1 MGKQTNFYM
10 EREVFLKLAQTALD
24 NGCVILRQSGK
35 KIISSTDISIITA
48 GCSKYYFYLPQAG
61 ELDYDLPL
69 GMFNANAN
77 VLIEAS
83 YSTRDENS
91 VMRRAR
97 LYLISGITD
106 KDGSFISSPDCLVAL
121 YHKLVVRMKQ
131 LTDFVEIPADRIV
144 SRLNYYVDP
153 SNRSRKMRITEK
165 INKQLSRD
173 GGDSRG
179 IILG

>member
-97 LYLISGITD
+97 LYLISGITG

-179 IILG
+179 TILG